1 MDRSPQQP
9 QNSMLRRAFAGLLLK
24 DGIAAAALVAGCRP
38 SGSPDTKA
46 RLEPQST
53 PTPHPFTNLAAL
65 GMIDDDLG
73 RLLAEAV
80 ARSDSVLITGA
91 TGVGKTKVLNSLVAA
106 PAEGARIAA
115 FDDAWRPPHAG
126 FEPRATQDGSHA
138 HATVA
143 TLTANTPGEA
153 LAHLRRAAAQSPQA
167 LAGAAID
174 VPIGTPVDLIVHLE
188 RDWPGHR
195 RVIASA
201 HAVERQ
207 GTGHEL
213 RRIWPGA

>member
-1 MDRSPQQP
+1 MDRLPQQP
-9 QNSMLRRAFAGLLLK
+9 QNSMLRRAFVGLLLK
-24 DGIAAAALVAGCRP
+24 GGIAAALVAWCRP
-38 SGSPDTKA
+38 SGDPDAKA
-46 RLEPQST
+46 RLVPQST
-53 PTPHPFTNLAAL
+53 PTPHPFTNLADL
-65 GMIDDDLG
+65 GMIDDALG

-91 TGVGKTKVLNSLVAA
+91 TGVGKTTVLNSLVDA

-115 FDDAWRPPHAG
+115 FDDAWRPLHAG
-126 FEPRATQDGSHA
+126 LEPRATQAGSHA

-174 VPIGTPVDLIVHLE
+174 APIGTPVDLIVHLE
-188 RDWPGHR
+188 RDWPAHR
-195 RVIASA
+195 RVVASA

-207 GTGHEL
+207 GMGHEL
-213 RRIWPGA
+213 RRIWPDA